1 MYTYSGECMKKDID
15 YEIIWEGKPSGLLQ
29 RVLTKLNLNF
39 TTYQITK
46 DELIIQTGFFR
57 KKTNTVE
64 LYLLKDPDLIET
76 IYQRMLKIGTVI
88 VKIDSH
94 SSYER
99 AGMVII
105 LKNIENAK
113 EVRKILRDAIEDDVM
128 ERRITYF
135 DKV

>member
-1 MYTYSGECMKKDID
+1 MKNEID
-15 YEIIWEGKPSGLLQ
+15 YQVVWEGKPSGLFQ
-29 RVLTKLNLNF
+29 RFLTKLHLNF

-57 KKTNTVE
+57 RKTNTVE

-76 IYQRMLKIGTVI
+76 VYQRLLKIGTVI

-94 SSYER
+94 SNYER
-99 AGMVII
+99 AGMII
-105 LKNIENAK
+105 TLKNIKNAK
-113 EVRKILRDAIEDDVM
+113 EVRKILRDGIEADVM
-128 ERRITYF
+128 ERKITYF

>member
-1 MYTYSGECMKKDID
+1 MGNDVD
-15 YEIIWEGKPSGLLQ
+15 YEIVWEGKPSGFFQ
-29 RVLTKLNLNF
+29 RILTKLHLNF

-76 IYQRMLKIGTVI
+76 LYQRILKIGTVI
-88 VKIDSH
+88 VKIDGH

-99 AGMVII
+99 AGMII
-105 LKNIENAK
+105 TLKNIENAK
-113 EVRKILRDAIEDDVM
+113 EVRKILRDGIEADVM
-128 ERRITYF
+128 ERKITYF